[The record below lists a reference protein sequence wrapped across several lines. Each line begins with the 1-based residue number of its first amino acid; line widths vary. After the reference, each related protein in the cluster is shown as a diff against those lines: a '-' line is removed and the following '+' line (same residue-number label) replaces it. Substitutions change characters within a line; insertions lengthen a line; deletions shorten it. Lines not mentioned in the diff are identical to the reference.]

1 MTVVKEKL
9 VDNFYSYDFVGHL
22 VEDDYNGGENEV
34 DFDAIDIIA
43 EEDPSD
49 ESEQNESG
57 NENDGKNI
65 RLDSDSDI
73 AILAINDSIGRK

>member
-1 MTVVKEKL
+1 MTIDQEKL

-22 VEDDYNGGENEV
+22 VEDDYNGGKNEV

-49 ESEQNESG
+49 ESEQNESV
-57 NENDGKNI
+57 NETMAKI
-65 RLDSDSDI
+65 SD
-73 AILAINDSIGRK
+73 